1 MDLLIVAKDRPMLY
15 DAFRRMSAGDADI
28 EITVDRRERAGAP
41 PASLPERRRLD
52 ISEALKTTG
61 WAVVPARVR
70 RQARTDAA

>member
-28 EITVDRRERAGAP
+28 EITVDRRERAGSP

-52 ISEALKTTG
+52 ISEALKATG

>member
-28 EITVDRRERAGAP
+28 EITVDRRERAGSP
-41 PASLPERRRLD
+41 PPSVLERRRLD
-52 ISEALKTTG
+52 VSEALKTTG
-61 WAVVPARVR
+61 WAVVPGRAR